1 MNNTDIPLMLTSEQA
16 LNLFEATTEE
26 EPVAVDKQFDKIYQH
41 VKSHLYRSI
50 AKDENEKSR
59 LEAFDKLKFWM
70 KTKAL
75 PKDYLN
81 DLLMTLQNDGLTGE
95 EVRFINKQTS
105 KTTDKVMEKITQ
117 DYLNRIVTK
126 INKVE
131 EGDETLILAEQIK

>member
-1 MNNTDIPLMLTSEQA
+1 
-16 LNLFEATTEE
+16 
-26 EPVAVDKQFDKIYQH
+26 
-41 VKSHLYRSI
+41 
-50 AKDENEKSR
+50 
-59 LEAFDKLKFWM
+59 M

-117 DYLNRIVTK
+117 DYLNRIVDK
-126 INKVE
+126 MNKVE
-131 EGDETLILAEQIK
+131 EGDEILILAEQLK

>member
-1 MNNTDIPLMLTSEQA
+1 M
-16 LNLFEATTEE
+16 
-26 EPVAVDKQFDKIYQH
+26 
-41 VKSHLYRSI
+41 
-50 AKDENEKSR
+50 
-59 LEAFDKLKFWM
+59 
-70 KTKAL
+70 
-75 PKDYLN
+75 
-81 DLLMTLQNDGLTGE
+81 LMTLQIDGLTGE